1 VFFGWYAA
9 MGSRDTFYRLKGE
22 QCAALAKTMTDG
34 VSRREL
40 EKAAARWLSL
50 ANDAEVLG
58 RLERDG
64 RLRLDDVAG

>member
-1 VFFGWYAA
+1 
-9 MGSRDTFYRLKGE
+9 MGSRDTFYRLKAE
-22 QCAALAKTMTDG
+22 HCATLAKTMTDG
-34 VSRREL
+34 LSRREL